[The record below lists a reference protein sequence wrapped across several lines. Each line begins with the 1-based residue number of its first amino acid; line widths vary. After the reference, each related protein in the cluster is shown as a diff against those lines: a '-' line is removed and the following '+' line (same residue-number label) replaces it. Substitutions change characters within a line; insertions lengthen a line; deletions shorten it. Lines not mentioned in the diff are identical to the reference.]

1 MNRVIAFTL
10 VFLSFASFA
19 NAADEEAADAMITRG
34 LELRRARK
42 DAEALEMFRRADM
55 LAPSP
60 RTAGQ
65 LGLVESALAQWSVAE
80 AHLVASLST
89 PQDPWVHKNHALLE
103 QALSIARTHIG
114 QITLSGPE
122 GATVTIGGKTI
133 GTLPHQAP
141 VRVGEGN
148 AIVTATA
155 PGFKEFILS
164 VPVQAG
170 METPLKI
177 ALDPIGVRPAEPT
190 PAPAAAIQTPPP
202 SSPQELHTH
211 SSWRAWT
218 GGTLV
223 GVGGAAAV
231 WGIVWIALDGH
242 TSNGSCAANAPA
254 GCKPVYNTKTA
265 GWVLTGAGV
274 ATAAVGGVLLYTSKS
289 SGTDVALGFG
299 PTTVLLGGHF

>member
-10 VFLSFASFA
+10 VFLSFARFA

-190 PAPAAAIQTPPP
+190 PAPPAALQTPPP
-202 SSPQELHTH
+202 SSPQELHPH

-223 GVGGAAAV
+223 GVGGAATV
-231 WGIVWIALDGH
+231 WGIVWIALDNHHSGG
-242 TSNGSCAANAPA
+242 TCKAGSPPDCV
-254 GCKPVYNTKTA
+254 PVYNTKTV

-274 ATAAVGGVLLYTSKS
+274 ATAAVGSFLLYTSKS